1 VSLLYRNKG
10 FYTAFNASNLLDK
23 NTDKFSG
30 IEPVL
35 LRNYQ
40 IYSGMVI
47 KGATNQENL
56 SLLSIFSILKVIKD
70 QVPMLI
76 LNTEGLTTMTI
87 IIG

>member
-10 FYTAFNASNLLDK
+10 FTLLLTQNLLDK
-23 NTDKFSG
+23 NADKFSG

-40 IYSGMVI
+40 YSGWSL
-47 KGATNQENL
+47 KEPQTKRSLN
-56 SLLSIFSILKVIKD
+56 LLSIFSILPVIKD

>member
-10 FYTAFNASNLLDK
+10 FTLLLTLHLLDK
-23 NTDKFSG
+23 TDKFSG

-47 KGATNQENL
+47 KGANKKSLN
-56 SLLSIFSILKVIKD
+56 LLSIFNFFSDKV
-70 QVPMLI
+70 QVPMLT
-76 LNTEGLTTMTI
+76 LNTEGLTYDDYYW
-87 IIG
+87 IGAS

>member
-56 SLLSIFSILKVIKD
+56 SLLSIFSILKVIRSSTD
-70 QVPMLI
+70 VN